1 MSALDLLQ
9 QLGLTKYEAE
19 AYHALLIAGPL
30 TGYELGKHS
39 GVPQSRCYDTLERLL
54 ARGLATVQP
63 PTPPR
68 YAAEDPV
75 RFLART
81 RAERDA
87 TLDALTDALADLA
100 PRREDDQ
107 FWVLRGRRAIL
118 ERAGS
123 LISEA
128 ARSLYLACPADL
140 PELTAAL
147 HAARSR
153 GALVTVRAE
162 RGICLLA
169 DDHLALVGT
178 LAPPESCQATVSGN
192 SALVATVLASFAPE
206 ASARPP
212 LRAVPPLPQDAHDQR
227 LAWLAWEERK
237 QRRLIG
243 GQ

>member
-1 MSALDLLQ
+1 MSVLDLLQ
-9 QLGLTKYEAE
+9 QLGLTKYEAD

-54 ARGLATVQP
+54 SRGLVAVQP
-63 PTPPR
+63 TTPPR
-68 YAAEDPV
+68 YAAEDPA

-118 ERAGS
+118 DRAAA
-123 LISEA
+123 LIAEA
-128 ARSLYLACPADL
+128 ARSLHLACPADL
-140 PELTAAL
+140 PELATAL

-153 GALVTVRAE
+153 GIWATVRDE

-192 SALVATVLASFAPE
+192 PALVATVRASFAPD
-206 ASARPP
+206 ASTRPA